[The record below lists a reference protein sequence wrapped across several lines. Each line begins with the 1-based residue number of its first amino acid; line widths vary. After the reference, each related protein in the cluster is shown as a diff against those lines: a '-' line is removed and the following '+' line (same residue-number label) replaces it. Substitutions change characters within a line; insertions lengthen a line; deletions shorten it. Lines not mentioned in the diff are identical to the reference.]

1 MVKGR
6 EVYRSLR
13 KTYRSL
19 KREFKAITESHGLT
33 WTQFHALYHINVE
46 GVPFNFL
53 SEHLHCHASNLT
65 GLIDRMIEK
74 GIVTREQ
81 SQEDRRVWLIKLTE
95 KGQEFK
101 NMLLPIYRDNIEK
114 RFSVLEQ
121 EELDTLYSLLEK
133 LRSGS

>member
-1 MVKGR
+1 
-6 EVYRSLR
+6 
-13 KTYRSL
+13 
-19 KREFKAITESHGLT
+19 
-33 WTQFHALYHINVE
+33 
-46 GVPFNFL
+46 
-53 SEHLHCHASNLT
+53 
-65 GLIDRMIEK
+65 MIEK